1 MRKYFL
7 WSALIFFM
15 AAGFGWL
22 QQMDLIWKM
31 GLILGFSS
39 IAIGVGHLK
48 VLSGYQYTF
57 WIITAV
63 SAGLLY
69 PEVFLHIG
77 SFDLRNKWLILTII
91 QMVMFGMG
99 TQMSIKDFTGI
110 RKSGKGVLIGLLGHF
125 TIMPLMGFII
135 AKTFHFEPEI
145 AAGIILIGSCSSGL
159 ASNVMTYIAKGNLV
173 LSVTVT
179 AMSTLAA
186 PIMTPFLMKIFAGT
200 LVEVKFFNMMMEII
214 KIVLVPLVAAMVH
227 DVLKTSGIAVQRK
240 IMYVSILSALWL
252 SIVLFFGDSF
262 GLAADSVV
270 GHIVEIVNFL
280 CGAFIVGSL
289 YHLLYRLCPTI
300 DRFMPYFSMFGI
312 IYFTLVT
319 TAAGRD
325 NLIQIGFLL
334 FLASILHN
342 GAGYFFGYW
351 LSRASG
357 LDKKSSQTIAFEV
370 GLQNGGMASGLAGSM
385 GKLAT
390 LGLAS
395 AVFSPWM
402 NVSGSL
408 LANYWRKKGDKEEA
422 VSLFGCPDS
431 FHLSADKKNE
441 APSSPDADW
450 SN

>member
-7 WSALIFFM
+7 WAAPIFFIV
-15 AAGFGWL
+15 AGLGWL
-22 QQMDLIWKM
+22 QQMDIIWKL
-31 GLILGFSS
+31 GLIFGFSS

-63 SAGLLY
+63 CAGLLY
-69 PEVFLHIG
+69 PEFFLHVG
-77 SFDLRNKWLILTII
+77 SFDMRNKWLILIII

-99 TQMSIKDFTGI
+99 TQMSIEDFTGI

-125 TIMPLMGFII
+125 TIMPIMGFLI
-135 AKTFHFEPEI
+135 AKTFGFEPEI

-179 AMSTLAA
+179 AMSTLMA

-200 LVEVKFFNMMMEII
+200 MVEVHFLNMMMEII

-227 DVLKTSGIAVQRK
+227 DVLKNYGIVAQRK
-240 IMYVSILSALWL
+240 ITFITVISTIWLGIVFLFGNSFKLAEDSTTVHIL
-252 SIVLFFGDSF
+252 
-262 GLAADSVV
+262 
-270 GHIVEIVNFL
+270 EIVNFL

-289 YHLLYRLCPTI
+289 YHLLYKVFPKI
-300 DRFMPYFSMFGI
+300 DAIMPYFSMFGI

-334 FLASILHN
+334 FLASVLHN

-408 LANYWRKKGDKEEA
+408 LANYWRKKDDRDEV
-422 VSLFGCPDS
+422 VS
-431 FHLSADKKNE
+431 
-441 APSSPDADW
+441 
-450 SN
+450 

>member
-7 WSALIFFM
+7 WSALIFFI

-22 QQMDLIWKM
+22 QQIDLVWKM

-48 VLSGYQYTF
+48 LLSGYQYTF
-57 WIITAV
+57 WIIAAV
-63 SAGLLY
+63 CAGLLY
-69 PEVFLHIG
+69 PQAFLHIG

-125 TIMPLMGFII
+125 TIMPVMGFII
-135 AKTFHFEPEI
+135 AKTFDFEPEI

-200 LVEVKFFNMMMEII
+200 LVEVKFFSMMMEII
-214 KIVLVPLVAAMVH
+214 KIVLVPLAGAMIH
-227 DVLKTSGIAVQRK
+227 DILKTYGIAAQRK
-240 IMYVSILSALWL
+240 ITYLSILSAVWL
-252 SIVLFFGDSF
+252 VMMFFFADSF
-262 GLAADSVV
+262 GFAPESVAAVLL
-270 GHIVEIVNFL
+270 EIGSFL
-280 CGAFIVGSL
+280 CGAIIVGSL
-289 YHLLYRLCPTI
+289 YHLLYRVYPAIDTI
-300 DRFMPYFSMFGI
+300 MPYFSMFGI

-325 NLIQIGFLL
+325 NLLQIGFLL

-357 LDKKSSQTIAFEV
+357 LDEKSSQTIAFEV

-408 LANYWRKKGDKEEA
+408 LANYWRKKGDREEA
-422 VSLFGCPDS
+422 V
-431 FHLSADKKNE
+431 AV
-441 APSSPDADW
+441 APTLLEEEKITA
-450 SN
+450 

>member
-7 WSALIFFM
+7 W
-15 AAGFGWL
+15 AAPILFIVAGLGWL
-22 QQMDLIWKM
+22 QQIDIIWKM

-63 SAGLLY
+63 CAGLIF
-69 PEVFLHIG
+69 PDFFLHVG
-77 SFDLRNKWLILTII
+77 GFDMRNKWLILIII

-125 TIMPLMGFII
+125 TIMPIMGFII
-135 AKTFHFEPEI
+135 AKTFGFEPEI

-200 LVEVKFFNMMMEII
+200 LVEVHFFNMMMEII
-214 KIVLVPLVAAMVH
+214 KIVLVPLAAAMVH
-227 DVLKTSGIAVQRK
+227 DILKTYGSVAKRRI
-240 IMYVSILSALWL
+240 YVLTFLSSLWL
-252 SIVLFFGDSF
+252 GIVFLFGNSFQLAEDST
-262 GLAADSVV
+262 AV
-270 GHIVEIVNFL
+270 HILEIVNFL

-289 YHLLYRLCPTI
+289 YHLLYKAYPKI
-300 DRFMPYFSMFGI
+300 DAIMPYFSMFGI

-334 FLASILHN
+334 FLASVLHN

-357 LDKKSSQTIAFEV
+357 LDKKSCQTIAFEV

-408 LANYWRKKGDKEEA
+408 LANYWRKKGDKEETVA
-422 VSLFGCPDS
+422 VEF
-431 FHLSADKKNE
+431 SAE
-441 APSSPDADW
+441 A
-450 SN
+450 N

>member
-1 MRKYFL
+1 MFSMRKYFPWAAPL
-7 WSALIFFM
+7 FFIV
-15 AAGFGWL
+15 AGFGWL
-22 QQMDLIWKM
+22 QQIDILWKL
-31 GLILGFSS
+31 GLIFGFSS

-63 SAGLLY
+63 CAGLLY
-69 PEVFLHIG
+69 PDFFLHVG
-77 SFDLRNKWLILTII
+77 SFDMRNKWLILIII

-99 TQMSIKDFTGI
+99 TQMSIEDFTGI

-125 TIMPLMGFII
+125 TIMPIMGFII
-135 AKTFHFEPEI
+135 AKTFGFEAEI

-200 LVEVKFFNMMMEII
+200 LVEVHFFNMMMEII
-214 KIVLVPLVAAMVH
+214 KIVLVPLAAAMVH
-227 DVLKTSGIAVQRK
+227 DILKTYGPVAKRRIYVLTAISTIWLGSIIFLGHAFPIAEDTTA
-240 IMYVSILSALWL
+240 SHIL
-252 SIVLFFGDSF
+252 
-262 GLAADSVV
+262 
-270 GHIVEIVNFL
+270 EIINFT
-280 CGAFIVGSL
+280 CGAFIVGVL
-289 YHLLYRLCPTI
+289 YHWLYKAYPKI
-300 DRFMPYFSMFGI
+300 DAIMPYFSMFGI

-334 FLASILHN
+334 FLASVLHN

-351 LSRASG
+351 LSRLSG

-408 LANYWRKKGDKEEA
+408 LANYWLKKGDEEEA
-422 VSLFGCPDS
+422 EII
-431 FHLSADKKNE
+431 ADKTN
-441 APSSPDADW
+441 
-450 SN
+450 

>member
-7 WSALIFFM
+7 WAAPIFFIV
-15 AAGFGWL
+15 AGFGWL
-22 QQMDLIWKM
+22 QQTEIIWKL

-39 IAIGVGHLK
+39 IAIGAGHVK
-48 VLSGYQYTF
+48 IISGYQYTF

-63 SAGLLY
+63 CAGLIY
-69 PEVFLHIG
+69 PDFFLHVG
-77 SFDLRNKWLILTII
+77 SFDMRNKWLILIII
-91 QMVMFGMG
+91 QLVMFGMG
-99 TQMSIKDFTGI
+99 TQMSIEDFTGI

-125 TIMPLMGFII
+125 TIMPVMGFVI
-135 AKTFHFEPEI
+135 AKTFAFEPEI

-200 LVEVKFFNMMMEII
+200 LVEVHFFNMMMEII
-214 KIVLVPLVAAMVH
+214 KIVLVPLAAAMIH
-227 DVLKTSGIAVQRK
+227 DILKNYGTVAKRRIYVLTIISTIWLVVVIFLQGSLAIGEDT
-240 IMYVSILSALWL
+240 ALAH
-252 SIVLFFGDSF
+252 VL
-262 GLAADSVV
+262 
-270 GHIVEIVNFL
+270 EIVNFI
-280 CGAFIVGSL
+280 CGAFVVGVL
-289 YHLLYRLCPTI
+289 YHLLYKIYPKI
-300 DRFMPYFSMFGI
+300 DAIMPYFSMFGI

-334 FLASILHN
+334 FLASVLHN

-351 LSRASG
+351 LSRLSG

-390 LGLAS
+390 VGLAS

-408 LANYWRKKGDKEEA
+408 LANYWRKIGNPEDETT
-422 VSLFGCPDS
+422 LDT
-431 FHLSADKKNE
+431 H
-441 APSSPDADW
+441 
-450 SN
+450 

>member
-7 WSALIFFM
+7 WVAPIFFIV
-15 AAGFGWL
+15 AGLGWF
-22 QQMDLIWKM
+22 QQMDIIWKL
-31 GLILGFSS
+31 GLIFGFSS

-63 SAGLLY
+63 CAGLIF
-69 PEVFLHIG
+69 PDFFLHVG
-77 SFDLRNKWLILTII
+77 GFDMRNKWLILIII
-91 QMVMFGMG
+91 QLVMFGMG
-99 TQMSIKDFTGI
+99 TQMSIEDFTGI
-110 RKSGKGVLIGLLGHF
+110 RKSGRGVLIGLLGHF
-125 TIMPLMGFII
+125 TIMPLTGFFI
-135 AKTFHFEPEI
+135 AKTFGFEPEI

-159 ASNVMTYIAKGNLV
+159 ASNVMTYIAKGDLV

-200 LVEVKFFNMMMEII
+200 MVEVHFFNMMMEII

-227 DVLKTSGIAVQRK
+227 DVLKNYGKGAQRK
-240 IMYVSILSALWL
+240 ITFITIISATCLG
-252 SIVLFFGDSF
+252 IVFFFGNSF
-262 GLAADSVV
+262 ELVEDSVAA
-270 GHIVEIVNFL
+270 HLLEITNFL
-280 CGAFIVGSL
+280 CGAFVVGSL
-289 YHLLYRLCPTI
+289 YHLVYKNYAKI
-300 DRFMPYFSMFGI
+300 DAIMPYFSMFGI

-334 FLASILHN
+334 FIAAILHN

-357 LDKKSSQTIAFEV
+357 LDKKKSQTIAFEV

-408 LANYWRKKGDKEEA
+408 LANYWRKKDERDEV
-422 VSLFGCPDS
+422 VS
-431 FHLSADKKNE
+431 
-441 APSSPDADW
+441 
-450 SN
+450 

>member
-7 WSALIFFM
+7 WAAPIFFIV
-15 AAGFGWL
+15 AGLGWL
-22 QQMDLIWKM
+22 QQMDVIWKL
-31 GLILGFSS
+31 GLIFGFSS

-48 VLSGYQYTF
+48 ALSGYQYTF

-63 SAGLLY
+63 CAGLIY
-69 PEVFLHIG
+69 PDVFLHVG
-77 SFDLRNKWLILTII
+77 SFDMRNKWLILIII

-99 TQMSIKDFTGI
+99 TQMSIEDFTGI

-125 TIMPLMGFII
+125 TIMPLMGFLI
-135 AKTFHFEPEI
+135 AKTFGFEPEI

-200 LVEVKFFNMMMEII
+200 LVEVHFFNMMMEII
-214 KIVLVPLVAAMVH
+214 KIVLVPLAAAMVH
-227 DVLKTSGIAVQRK
+227 DVLKTYGIVAQKR
-240 IMYVSILSALWL
+240 IIILTILSTLWL
-252 SIVLFFGDSF
+252 GIVFLVGDSF
-262 GLAADSVV
+262 GLADDSTAA
-270 GHIVEIVNFL
+270 HILEIVNFL

-289 YHLLYRLCPTI
+289 YHLLYKVYPKI
-300 DRFMPYFSMFGI
+300 DAIMPYFSMFGI

-334 FLASILHN
+334 FLASVLHN

-351 LSRASG
+351 LSRVSG
-357 LDKKSSQTIAFEV
+357 LDKKSCQTIAFEV

-422 VSLFGCPDS
+422 VSVQFKRS
-431 FHLSADKKNE
+431 E
-441 APSSPDADW
+441 A
-450 SN
+450 N

>member
-7 WSALIFFM
+7 WVAPIFFI
-15 AAGFGWL
+15 AAGLGWL
-22 QQMDLIWKM
+22 QQTEIIWKL
-31 GLILGFSS
+31 GLIFGFSS
-39 IAIGVGHLK
+39 IAIGAGHVK
-48 VLSGYQYTF
+48 ILSGYQYTF

-63 SAGLLY
+63 CAGLIY
-69 PEVFLHIG
+69 PDFFLHVG
-77 SFDLRNKWLILTII
+77 SFDMRNKWLILIII

-99 TQMSIKDFTGI
+99 TQMSIEDFTGI

-125 TIMPLMGFII
+125 TIMPIMGFII
-135 AKTFHFEPEI
+135 AKTFDFEPEI

-200 LVEVKFFNMMMEII
+200 LVEVHFFNMMMEII
-214 KIVLVPLVAAMVH
+214 KIVLVPLAAAMVH
-227 DVLKTSGIAVQRK
+227 DILKNYGERAKKRIYVLTIISVI
-240 IMYVSILSALWL
+240 WL
-252 SIVLFFGDSF
+252 GVVVFFAGSFSVPEDSTAAHVL
-262 GLAADSVV
+262 
-270 GHIVEIVNFL
+270 EIINFT
-280 CGAFIVGSL
+280 CGAFIVGVL
-289 YHLLYRLCPTI
+289 YHWLYKAYPKI
-300 DRFMPYFSMFGI
+300 DAIMPYFSMFGI

-334 FLASILHN
+334 FLASVLHN

-351 LSRASG
+351 LSRLSG

-370 GLQNGGMASGLAGSM
+370 GLQNGGMASGLAGAM

-390 LGLAS
+390 VGLAS

-408 LANYWRKKGDKEEA
+408 LANYWRKIGNPEEET
-422 VSLFGCPDS
+422 STDI
-431 FHLSADKKNE
+431 H
-441 APSSPDADW
+441 
-450 SN
+450 